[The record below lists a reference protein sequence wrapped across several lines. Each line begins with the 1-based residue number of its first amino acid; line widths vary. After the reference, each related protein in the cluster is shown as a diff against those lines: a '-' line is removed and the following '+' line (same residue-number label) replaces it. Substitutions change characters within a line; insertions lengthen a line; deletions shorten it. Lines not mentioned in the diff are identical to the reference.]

1 MIVKNS
7 KNTFTV
13 SPFAKILLNCISL
26 IILIFTS
33 TENIYGGTTSIK
45 QFGVDL
51 VSESVPNILCLLA
64 TEKEKEP
71 ILFYLIVSK
80 NLCFRYKKNIL
91 EIKLFSREIG
101 YRASYNYKIQHNALL
116 DNIYFLVN
124 DFNLRNLELTHDHVY
139 DLLSISYGKEYKV
152 KGSSINWYK
161 RINIGFAINFPG
173 EFYYEYLW
181 IHPINL
187 KEVRL
192 WWQHYLNNLD
202 MQHSLNNPDI
212 LINDPDILINNPDLI
227 RFNTIKYQHFFKLQ
241 NSDLASRYYET
252 VFDSTNISQWFV
264 NILIG
269 LIENIFIEYSFIVPI
284 CHFLVIC
291 PLHIHISIGTIIGTI
306 EWLYRY
312 FKEEDGDGR
321 GFLGYFYFIF
331 FLNSISV
338 FKIGYYE

>member
-1 MIVKNS
+1 M
-7 KNTFTV
+7 
-13 SPFAKILLNCISL
+13 LLKRAL
-26 IILIFTS
+26 IILLIIFRG
-33 TENIYGGTTSIK
+33 NIFAQTTSIK

-71 ILFYLIVSK
+71 ILFYIIFSK

-101 YRASYNYKIQHNALL
+101 YRASYNYKIRHNALL

-161 RINIGFAINFPG
+161 RINIGFAINFTG

-192 WWQHYLNNLD
+192 WWLLLTNIED
-202 MQHSLNNPDI
+202 
-212 LINDPDILINNPDLI
+212 
-227 RFNTIKYQHFFKLQ
+227 RFTTRINTIKYEHLFKLQ

-284 CHFLVIC
+284 CHFLILC
-291 PLHIHISIGTIIGTI
+291 PVHIHISIGTILGTI

-312 FKEEDGDGR
+312 SKEDGGR
-321 GFLGYFYFIF
+321 GFLEFFYFLF

>member
-1 MIVKNS
+1 M
-7 KNTFTV
+7 
-13 SPFAKILLNCISL
+13 LLKRAL
-26 IILIFTS
+26 IILLIIFS
-33 TENIYGGTTSIK
+33 GNIFAQTTSIK

-71 ILFYLIVSK
+71 FFFYLIVSK

-101 YRASYNYKIQHNALL
+101 YRASYNYKIPDNRL
-116 DNIYFLVN
+116 DNIYFVVN
-124 DFNLRNLELTHDHVY
+124 DFILRNLELTHDHVY

-181 IHPINL
+181 IHSINL

-192 WWQHYLNNLD
+192 WWRHYSNNPYILI
-202 MQHSLNNPDI
+202 NNPDI
-212 LINDPDILINNPDLI
+212 LINNPDILTNNTDLI
-227 RFNTIKYQHFFKLQ
+227 RFNTIKYKHFFKLRNVDQ
-241 NSDLASRYYET
+241 SSRYYKT
-252 VFDSTNISQWFV
+252 VFNSTNISQWSV

-269 LIENIFIEYSFIVPI
+269 LIENIFVEYSFIVPI
-284 CHFLVIC
+284 CHFLSLYPV
-291 PLHIHISIGTIIGTI
+291 HIHISIGTILGTI
-306 EWLYRY
+306 EWLY
-312 FKEEDGDGR
+312 KKIKNDDGR
-321 GFLGYFYFIF
+321 GFLEFFYFLF

>member
-1 MIVKNS
+1 M
-7 KNTFTV
+7 
-13 SPFAKILLNCISL
+13 LLKRAL
-26 IILIFTS
+26 IILLIIFRG
-33 TENIYGGTTSIK
+33 NIFAQTTSIK

-80 NLCFRYKKNIL
+80 NLCFRYKENIL

-101 YRASYNYKIQHNALL
+101 YRASYNYQIQHNSLL
-116 DNIYFLVN
+116 DNIYFLGN

-192 WWQHYLNNLD
+192 WWRLLTHIGGLTR
-202 MQHSLNNPDI
+202 
-212 LINDPDILINNPDLI
+212 INT
-227 RFNTIKYQHFFKLQ
+227 RKYEHFFKLQ
-241 NSDLASRYYET
+241 NGDQSSRYYET
-252 VFDSTNISQWFV
+252 VFDSTNISQWSV

-269 LIENIFIEYSFIVPI
+269 LIENIFVEYSFIVPI
-284 CHFLVIC
+284 CHFLILYPV
-291 PLHIHISIGTIIGTI
+291 HIHISIGTILGTI
-306 EWLYRY
+306 EWLY
-312 FKEEDGDGR
+312 KKIKNDDGR
-321 GFLGYFYFIF
+321 GFLEFFYFLF